1 MRSGKSETWGTGWFT
16 FAAMQNHQVTLHVEG
31 MTCGHCAR
39 AVKELAEEVSGVET
53 ATVDL
58 AAKEAYISLT
68 DPSISTQTIID
79 NINSTNSY
87 KAQLK

>member
-1 MRSGKSETWGTGWFT
+1 
-16 FAAMQNHQVTLHVEG
+16 

-39 AVKELAEEVSGVET
+39 AVKELAEEVNGVVE
-53 ATVDL
+53 AIVDL
-58 AAKEAYISLT
+58 AAKEAHITLT
-68 DPSISTQTIID
+68 DASISAQTIIA

>member
-1 MRSGKSETWGTGWFT
+1 MWTT
-16 FAAMQNHQVTLHVEG
+16 FAAMQNHQITLHVEG

-39 AVKELAEEVSGVET
+39 AVKELAEEVSGVEA

-58 AAKEAYISLT
+58 ATKEAHISLS
-68 DPSISTQTIID
+68 DSSISAQTIID